1 MRTIIIPILCLLAM
15 NSVFAQNSLNQFFN
29 NYSEIEDINKIT
41 LEGGLLKMISQS
53 EDEAG
58 RSLAKL
64 DRLSA
69 LWTDE
74 MNPIS
79 KKEVNQLLRGLRRDN
94 FESLVTVREGSSNV
108 NFLVQENGTYI
119 TGVILIVDDIDSFL
133 IVNLKGKL
141 KFEDLGNM
149 DIDIEG
155 MEHFKKLPKDRS
167 KLKRA

>member
-1 MRTIIIPILCLLAM
+1 MRTIIIVIVCLMAM
-15 NSVFAQNSLNQFFN
+15 NPVFAQNSLNQFFN
-29 NYSEIEDINKIT
+29 SYSELEDINKIT

-53 EDEAG
+53 EDEVG
-58 RSLAKL
+58 HSLAKL
-64 DRLSA
+64 DKLSA

-94 FESLVTVREGSSNV
+94 FESLLMVREGSSNV

-119 TGVILIVDDIDSFL
+119 TGVILIVDGIDSFL
-133 IVNLKGKL
+133 LVNLKGKL

-149 DIDIEG
+149 DLDIEG